1 MRNLKREEKKQDL
14 HSRDSFQFSL
24 VSFPPVASAELH
36 NSTFGLNE
44 GWPLVQ
50 VGLKTFP
57 SSLKI
62 VQEGSIGEGYSN

>member
-14 HSRDSFQFSL
+14 YRDSFQFS
-24 VSFPPVASAELH
+24 ASAELH

-50 VGLKTFP
+50 VSLKTFP